1 MTAILVVCTGNV
13 CRSPIAEG
21 LLRVALEARLGA
33 EAPDVASAGT
43 MGWAGSGAD
52 PKSVAAAAER
62 GVDISNHR
70 ARELEPAEIA
80 RSALILGMATEHAHA
95 VVGGVPEARSRT
107 FTLKEL
113 VRVVE
118 SLPEVDWTTPE
129 RRLSERVAAAD
140 RLRAHGFAGDPRDDG
155 IMDPLGMPLDAFR
168 AVATELD
175 GWCSRLAVGLF
186 GRAEAP
192 AATGTSRS

>member
-1 MTAILVVCTGNV
+1 
-13 CRSPIAEG
+13 
-21 LLRVALEARLGA
+21 
-33 EAPDVASAGT
+33 
-43 MGWAGSGAD
+43 MGWTGSAAD
-52 PKSVAAAAER
+52 PRSVAAAAER
-62 GVDISNHR
+62 GVDISGHR

-95 VVGGVPEARSRT
+95 VVAEVPEARSRT

-113 VRVVE
+113 VRLVE
-118 SLPEVDWTTPE
+118 SLPEAHEATPE

>member
-33 EAPDVASAGT
+33 EAPDVTSAGT

-52 PKSVAAAAER
+52 PNSVAAAAER
-62 GVDISNHR
+62 GVDISGHR

-80 RSALILGMATEHAHA
+80 RSALILGMATEHARA
-95 VVGGVPEARSRT
+95 VVAEVPEARSRT

-118 SLPEVDWTTPE
+118 SLPEVDGATPE

>member
-1 MTAILVVCTGNV
+1 MAQVLVVCTGNV

-21 LLRVALEARLGA
+21 FLRRAFEAKLGA
-33 EAPDVASAGT
+33 NAPQVASAGT
-43 MGWAGSGAD
+43 MGWTGSAAD
-52 PKSVAAAAER
+52 PGSVAAAAER
-62 GVDISNHR
+62 GVDISGHR

-80 RSALILGMATEHAHA
+80 HSALILGMAIEHAHA
-95 VVGGVPEARSRT
+95 VVAEVPEARSRT

-113 VRVVE
+113 VRLVE
-118 SLPEVDWTTPE
+118 SLPEVHEATPE

-140 RLRAHGFAGDPRDDG
+140 RLRALGFAGDSRDDG
-155 IMDPLGMPLDAFR
+155 IMDPLGMPLHAFR

>member
-1 MTAILVVCTGNV
+1 MARVLVVCTGNV

-21 LLRVALEARLGA
+21 FLRRAFGARLGA
-33 EAPDVASAGT
+33 NAPQVVSAGT
-43 MGWAGSGAD
+43 MGWTGSAAD
-52 PKSVAAAAER
+52 PGSVAAAAER
-62 GVDISNHR
+62 GVDISSHR

-80 RSALILGMATEHAHA
+80 RSELILGMATEHAQA
-95 VVGGVPEARSRT
+95 VVAEVPEARSRT

-113 VRVVE
+113 VRLMDA
-118 SLPEVDWTTPE
+118 LPEVDGATPE
-129 RRLSERVAAAD
+129 RGLSERVAAAD
-140 RLRAHGFAGDPRDDG
+140 RLRADGFAGDPRHEG

-168 AVATELD
+168 AVAAELD
-175 GWCSRLAVGLF
+175 GWCSRLTVGLF